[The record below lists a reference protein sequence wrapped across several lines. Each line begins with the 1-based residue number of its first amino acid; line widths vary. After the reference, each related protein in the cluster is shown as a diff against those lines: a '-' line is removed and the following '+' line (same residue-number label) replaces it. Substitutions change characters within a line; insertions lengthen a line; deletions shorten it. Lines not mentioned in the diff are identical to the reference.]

1 MLRYQLNP
9 HFLFNTLNA
18 ISTLVLDGQNRT
30 ANLAVSRLSE
40 FLRYTLDQ
48 DPMKKVT
55 LRQELDAL
63 NLYLGIEKLRF
74 GDRLRLEFDV
84 DERAESAL
92 VPSLLLQP
100 LVENAMK
107 YAIAP
112 REQGGAVTVIAGI
125 EGGGLRL
132 AVVDDGPGLPPA
144 VANANGRGVGLR
156 NTRERLKV
164 LYGDAHSVEVA
175 RRIAGPAR
183 RDAPAAGDLGAMG
196 LTGPIR
202 AIIVDDEPLARRGL
216 ELRLRDLKDFEIVA
230 QCANGREAIEAV
242 AAHAPDLMF
251 LDIEMPGI
259 DGFEVLRRVPQT
271 SMPMVVFVTAFD
283 RYAIDAFDAHALD
296 YLLKP
301 LVDERLERTLEH
313 VREHFAQR
321 NSVKHREQLVAL
333 LARVTGAGQLDADEL
348 IARGTAG
355 MPRRFPEMLPIRL
368 GRETVRLPVAA
379 IEWVD
384 AAGDYM
390 CVHAEGRTHVVRA
403 TMKQFEERLDPADF
417 QRIHRSTIVN
427 VRRIRKLKPHT
438 NGEYFLTLDGG
449 HELKLSRSYRDRL
462 ERILGKE

>member
-1 MLRYQLNP
+1 MNLDLLRGNRNLLFWGLHTLGWGAYGLAQFVGSAVYGKEPGYFQVIAIASASGILLSAPLRWLYRWLWTVGPRATVAGSLLACWVVALAWRAITNTAYLRIVKPDWAMEHPPQPLEIFVGTLSTTALLLCWTGLYYGVKFYERLQLEREATLRQSALAQEAQLKMLRYQLNP

-112 REQGGAVTVIAGI
+112 REQGGSVTIIAGL

-144 VANANGRGVGLR
+144 MANANARGVGLR

-164 LYGDAHSVEVA
+164 LYGDAHAVEVSDASPGLSVE
-175 RRIAGPAR
+175 
-183 RDAPAAGDLGAMG
+183 M
-196 LTGPIR
+196 
-202 AIIVDDEPLARRGL
+202 
-216 ELRLRDLKDFEIVA
+216 
-230 QCANGREAIEAV
+230 
-242 AAHAPDLMF
+242 
-251 LDIEMPGI
+251 
-259 DGFEVLRRVPQT
+259 
-271 SMPMVVFVTAFD
+271 
-283 RYAIDAFDAHALD
+283 
-296 YLLKP
+296 
-301 LVDERLERTLEH
+301 
-313 VREHFAQR
+313 
-321 NSVKHREQLVAL
+321 
-333 LARVTGAGQLDADEL
+333 
-348 IARGTAG
+348 
-355 MPRRFPEMLPIRL
+355 
-368 GRETVRLPVAA
+368 RLP
-379 IEWVD
+379 
-384 AAGDYM
+384 
-390 CVHAEGRTHVVRA
+390 
-403 TMKQFEERLDPADF
+403 
-417 QRIHRSTIVN
+417 
-427 VRRIRKLKPHT
+427 
-438 NGEYFLTLDGG
+438 
-449 HELKLSRSYRDRL
+449 L
-462 ERILGKE
+462 EV